1 MSRPEPLPVRRRD
14 SAARVLAHV
23 RALIARG
30 ELHPGDRLPT
40 ERDLAVQIGVS
51 RPTVRA
57 GLHGLAAMGVVES
70 RHGSGTY
77 IPDGPPRL
85 DSEQLSF
92 LAALHG
98 VSRDEM
104 YEARRVLEV
113 SSAGLA
119 AERAT
124 WDHLAAIAEEVAS
137 MFAALDDAQTFL
149 LHDIRFH
156 RAVAAASGNL
166 IVATLVEMVSA
177 IYYERRRETAV
188 RATNANHQESA
199 MLHRRIYQAIR
210 ARDVDLAR
218 QLMGEHL
225 TRSSAFQAEEE
236 EQSEGV
242 PRTTPMVRAPAGGT
256 GRKAHRP
263 GSRAGNTGAS

>member
-1 MSRPEPLPVRRRD
+1 MTHGARLTADHGRD
-14 SAARVLAHV
+14 RTARVIAHV
-23 RALIARG
+23 RALIAG
-30 ELHPGDRLPT
+30 GKLHPGDRLPT

-51 RPTVRA
+51 RPTVRV
-57 GLHGLAAMGVVES
+57 GLRGLAAMGVVES
-70 RHGSGTY
+70 RQGSGTF

-104 YEARRVLEV
+104 YEARRVLEI
-113 SSAGLA
+113 SAAGLA

-124 WDHLAAIAEEVAS
+124 SDQLATVAEEVAS

-166 IVATLVEMVSA
+166 IIATLVEMVSA
-177 IYYERRRETAV
+177 IYYERRRETAMH
-188 RATNANHQESA
+188 ATDTNHRESA
-199 MLHRRIYQAIR
+199 MLHRRIYHAIR
-210 ARDVDLAR
+210 SRNADLAR

-225 TRSSAFQAEEE
+225 ARSSAFQAEEE
-236 EQSEGV
+236 KEQSVTV
-242 PRTTPMVRAPAGGT
+242 PGRA
-256 GRKAHRP
+256 GRRHEQSGPRV
-263 GSRAGNTGAS
+263 SRA